1 MRARFKNILLGGV
14 ACAVL
19 AVAVPAGAQTVDEA
33 ALARRLAL
41 IDDLEGPI
49 NRLLDAADAANAS
62 GDCASELRIVDHVD
76 MFYSNM
82 MREVQVG
89 GRFPPGTLA
98 PEIRRYQAARA
109 RVCPPPGVAET
120 APPMTMA
127 DAPAPVALP
136 APPQWQLDALSVQD
150 QWQAELAGE
159 PVAEGDGG
167 DQDAPRPTPPPPPP
181 RGEADAQHIADHAAG
196 RPVAPPEPVDPEVA
210 AMQER
215 MLRESSGEP
224 LPDTPAPSTPPPPQ
238 RTDAQAQAEYQADLL
253 KQETDRVQFEQRYDL
268 QRAAAAGAAALA
280 AGDCPG
286 RDAAIADLQAKI
298 NDIQSRF
305 SDWNEADM
313 TAAQTALDGLRAA
326 PCPPPGVEPATIG
339 SLPGSGTPVTAGTI
353 LQIGNFLHIRIA
365 GDGQVFCTYGP
376 AIPEP
381 ATPGSGTPDSDDP
394 RDGPDSPDND
404 DPRDGPPRRPDV
416 PEYGRTPEQDAAYY
430 AWYNAL
436 GDYWAERDGLKE
448 DANGYLP
455 GHPLYEETP
464 DDPRDEEVPE
474 EDDPRDETPPIT
486 LIIKATTV
494 AQSGVGQS
502 AVGRTQA
509 KLFPESVTNV
519 ALPSDG
525 GARPQTDAGED
536 PVTCTTGD
544 DGTCTVEIDPCD
556 FGNCDYVLTVGQT
569 PEVNLFTTE
578 SASYVLEM
586 TGRGDVSS
594 ALQPY
599 VIGQV
604 NIDGTKHV
612 IVMAGAGDDGLL
624 QGLISHE
631 LGVTVANFE
640 VNICR
645 DKQPGPPPP
654 DPLMQ
659 GAGSWGQEHDDQWA
673 IKRVGLTLE
682 ADSAW
687 AAVGPDAQPVTVAV
701 IDTGLDWNHLDFS
714 YDNIWKNPG
723 EVADNRIDDD
733 GNGYVDDI
741 IGWDFLAG
749 TNNPWDHDGHGTI
762 VAGVIAADTGNDIG
776 VAGIN
781 PHARIMVLKALNAFG
796 HTRAS
801 YVAEAIVYAADNG
814 ARVINLSVGGP
825 TLTRIETAAIAHAR
839 ARGVVVVVAAGNE
852 GVNVAEFGL
861 AGADGVITVGATNL
875 DDSHPNF
882 SNWGPGVDIAAPG
895 VDVLSLR
902 ARRTDTMLGI
912 KDVPYEAG
920 AAYVGEDRRYYRV
933 SGTSFSAPIVA
944 GVASLILSAR
954 PDLTAAQV
962 ETILIQSAEDIQTPG
977 VDQFSGAGM
986 VDARAALA
994 MDPNVHVEAAI
1005 TGLEVVQG
1013 PAGPVVRVQGT
1024 AGADRFRTARI
1035 DIGRGERPTAFT
1047 IVLPEVAAG
1056 AGVLGDIPADA
1067 FRGAP
1072 VWTVRLT
1079 VTHADG
1085 RTREAR
1091 YVLDVGG

>member
-1 MRARFKNILLGGV
+1 MRGTLRTGLLCGA

-19 AVAVPAGAQTVDEA
+19 AATEMVAARPAMAMTATGAGELLTT
-33 ALARRLAL
+33 
-41 IDDLEGPI
+41 GPV
-49 NRLLDAADAANAS
+49 
-62 GDCASELRIVDHVD
+62 GD
-76 MFYSNM
+76 
-82 MREVQVG
+82 
-89 GRFPPGTLA
+89 
-98 PEIRRYQAARA
+98 QAA
-109 RVCPPPGVAET
+109 
-120 APPMTMA
+120 
-127 DAPAPVALP
+127 
-136 APPQWQLDALSVQD
+136 
-150 QWQAELAGE
+150 
-159 PVAEGDGG
+159 
-167 DQDAPRPTPPPPPP
+167 RPTPPPRPPQ
-181 RGEADAQHIADHAAG
+181 GQADAEHIADHVAG
-196 RPVAPPEPVDPEVA
+196 HPVATPDSFDADDA
-210 AMQER
+210 AMQDR
-215 MLRESSGEP
+215 MLQESSGEP
-224 LPDTPAPSTPPPPQ
+224 LPDAPAPQTQPPPV
-238 RTDAQAQAEYQADLL
+238 RTDQEAQAEYQADLL
-253 KQETDRVQFEQRYDL
+253 RQETERTQFEQRYDL
-268 QRAAAAGAAALA
+268 QRAAAAGATALA
-280 AGDCPG
+280 AGDCPA
-286 RDAAIADLQAKI
+286 RDAAVADLKATI
-298 NDIQSRF
+298 DDIQARF

-313 TAAQTALDGLRAA
+313 AEAQAALDQLRNA
-326 PCPPPGVEPATIG
+326 PCPPPGVEPATVG
-339 SLPGSGTPVTAGTI
+339 TVPGTGAAVADGVLLNTGGF
-353 LQIGNFLHIRIA
+353 LQIRIA

-381 ATPGSGTPDSDDP
+381 ASPGGGAPDGDDP
-394 RDGPDSPDND
+394 RDGPETPDGD
-404 DPRDGPPRRPDV
+404 DPRDGPPPRPDV
-416 PEYGRTPEQDAAYY
+416 PEYGRTPEQAAAYY
-430 AWYNAL
+430 AWYNATAE
-436 GDYWAERDGLKE
+436 YWAEKNGDRP

-455 GHPLYEETP
+455 GHPLYDDSTADDPRDEPEP
-464 DDPRDEEVPE
+464 DDPRDEA
-474 EDDPRDETPPIT
+474 PPTIT
-486 LIIKATTV
+486 LIIKATSA
-494 AQSGVGQS
+494 AQTGVGQT

-509 KLFPESVTNV
+509 RLFPDSVTNV
-519 ALPSDG
+519 ALPADG
-525 GARPQTDAGED
+525 GARPQTDAGAD
-536 PVTCTTGD
+536 PVTCVTGP
-544 DGTCTVEIDPCD
+544 DGTCTVQIDPCD
-556 FGNCDYVLTVGQT
+556 FGDCDYVLAVGEPA
-569 PEVNLFTTE
+569 PEVNLFTSET
-578 SASYVLEM
+578 ASYVLEL
-586 TGRGDVSS
+586 TGRGAVSS

-599 VIGQV
+599 VVGQV
-604 NIDGTKHV
+604 NIDGKKHV
-612 IVMAGAGDDGLL
+612 IVMAGAADEDLL
-624 QGLISHE
+624 YALIAHE
-631 LGVTVANFE
+631 LGVNIANVE

-659 GAGSWGQEHDDQWA
+659 GAGSWGQQHDDQWA

-682 ADSAW
+682 PDSAW
-687 AAVGPDAQPVTVAV
+687 TQLGPDPQPVTVAV

-723 EVADNRIDDD
+723 EVPDNRIDDD
-733 GNGYVDDI
+733 DNGYVDDI
-741 IGWDFLAG
+741 IGWDFMAG

-762 VAGVIAADTGNDIG
+762 VAGIIAADTDNDIG
-776 VAGIN
+776 IAGIN

-839 ARGVVVVVAAGNE
+839 AKGVVVVVAAGNE

-920 AAYVGEDRRYYRV
+920 TAYVGEDRRYYRV
-933 SGTSFSAPIVA
+933 SGTSFSTPIVA
-944 GVASLILSAR
+944 GVASLVLSAR
-954 PDLTAAQV
+954 PELTAEQV
-962 ETILIQSAEDIQTPG
+962 ETILVQSAEDIQTPG

-994 MDPNVHVEAAI
+994 MDPAFRIEASI

-1013 PAGPVVRVQGT
+1013 ASGPVVRVHGS
-1024 AGADRFRTARI
+1024 AGADRFRSARI
-1035 DIGRGERPTAFT
+1035 DVGRGERPTAFT
-1047 IVLPEVAAG
+1047 TVLDNVAAASG
-1056 AGVLGDIPADA
+1056 ALGDIPADA